1 MVKVRNFVR
10 RLLPGVIFILWLAFP
25 VSAQSQAQ
33 ILPPE
38 LLNSTTSQARSDL
51 YLGPEVIRW
60 RRIEINANVLLDTAR
75 VGMDP
80 ADDRQPSFVFNF
92 FDDAVFSA
100 IVEKIQPMENGS
112 IGMTGRIEGQ
122 ALSEFVLVL
131 RGEIVQA
138 YVQDGG
144 RYFEIRYDGS
154 GHVLV
159 EVDPEQYP
167 EPLEPE
173 VLAPNE
179 LMQLTPDHLANAE
192 LPQAD
197 AAGQIDVLAVYTPAA
212 RAAVG
217 GTASMEAKIQ
227 NSILSTNQGYA
238 DSGVIQQVRLVGME
252 EVNYTETVPGVTDA
266 YTTWLYALYRLTFGY
281 YGDGGDPAS
290 ANYLADARAFREST
304 GADLVFMVTALPN
317 AYCGLGWL
325 AGNSNQSEIGYSL
338 VHYNCTGNSAYSVQH
353 EMGHN
358 MGACHD
364 RDNNASTGCYDLAY
378 SYGYHQPPEYYPN
391 GFYTVMSYKPAAC
404 QFCTRINRWSNPNL
418 TYNGDPTGIPL
429 SQPDAAYNTLTL
441 NNTGA
446 AVANYRQSVHPISA
460 SFVAPLPGGRV
471 MIPRSILDV
480 AASSL
485 AGNIVRVSYSAF
497 YNGAWHSLYTD
508 TNASDGWAYLW
519 PTYNLSEQMIE
530 VRAEIE
536 DSVGNLE
543 VVQLASIR
551 LSSSHIIGGIY
562 SSRQGGAVGGE
573 VISAQGPE
581 YDRPGFG
588 TNLPGSGPSQIPY
601 GSPGDEVESVRLLM
615 Y

>member
-1 MVKVRNFVR
+1 MVKMRNLIR

-25 VSAQSQAQ
+25 VNAQRQPQLSPPDLFSQ
-33 ILPPE
+33 
-38 LLNSTTSQARSDL
+38 TTAEVHSDL
-51 YLGPEVIRW
+51 RLGPEVIRW

-80 ADDRQPSFVFNF
+80 AEDRRSSFVFNF
-92 FDDAVFSA
+92 FDDAVFVA
-100 IVEKIQPMENGS
+100 IVESIQPMANGS
-112 IGMTGRIEGQ
+112 IGMAGRIEGQ

-138 YVQDGG
+138 YVQEGD

-159 EVDPEQYP
+159 EVDSGLYP
-167 EPLEPE
+167 ELLDPE

-179 LMQLTPDHLANAE
+179 LMQLAPDHNADSQ

-217 GTASMEAKIQ
+217 GTASMETKIQ

-238 DSGVIQQVRLVGME
+238 ASGVVQQVRLVGME

-281 YGDGGDPAS
+281 YGDGGDPAN
-290 ANYLADARAFREST
+290 ANYLADARAFRET
-304 GADLVFMVTALPN
+304 YGADLVFMVTALPN

-325 AGNSNQSEIGYSL
+325 AGHSNQAEIGYSL
-338 VHYNCTGNSAYSVQH
+338 VHYDCTGNSAYSVQH

-364 RDNNASTGCYDLAY
+364 RANNSSSGCYDMAY
-378 SYGYHQPPEYYPN
+378 SYGYQQPQEFYPD
-391 GFYTVMSYKPAAC
+391 GFYTVMSYRPSSC
-404 QFCTRINRWSNPNL
+404 PFCTRINRWSNPNL
-418 TYNGDPTGIPL
+418 TYNGDPTGVPL
-429 SQPDAAYNTLTL
+429 GQPDAAYNTLTL
-441 NNTGA
+441 NNTAA

-460 SFVAPLPGGRV
+460 SFVAPYPGGTV
-471 MIPRSILDV
+471 MIPRSNLIV
-480 AASSL
+480 AASSP
-485 AGNIVRVSYSAF
+485 AGDIVRVSYSAY
-497 YNGAWHSLYTD
+497 YNASWHSLYTD

-519 PTYNLSEQMIE
+519 PTYNLSEQMIN

-536 DSVGNLE
+536 DSVGNVE
-543 VVQLASIR
+543 VIQLDSIN

-562 SSRQGGAVGGE
+562 SSRQGGTNGGE
-573 VISAQGPE
+573 VISVQGPE
-581 YDRPGFG
+581 QDQPGIG
-588 TNLPGSGPSQIPY
+588 TDPPSSAPSQIPY
-601 GSPGDEVESVRLLM
+601 GSPADEVESVRLLM